1 MRLIM
6 EGAEF
11 IATNTDG
18 SFPTLEGIN
27 PGTDNHA
34 KNQEPTIIG
43 KPQKALFETA
53 MERFNAVPQNTLMVG
68 DRLETDIL
76 GASLLGITT
85 VAVLTGVT
93 SQDEL
98 TRSDIKPDHIFES
111 ISDFHQDLQLA
122 YS

>member
-1 MRLIM
+1 
-6 EGAEF
+6 
-11 IATNTDG
+11 
-18 SFPTLEGIN
+18 
-27 PGTDNHA
+27 
-34 KNQEPTIIG
+34 
-43 KPQKALFETA
+43 
-53 MERFNAVPQNTLMVG
+53 MVG